1 MTPNSESDQTRST
14 TGTRWSVHFLFG
26 QKAWGER
33 ASQWGWIGKG
43 EISLDRHFLNID
55 GRRHRYFRT
64 AAKQEVRIGLHQVR
78 NVVAA
83 GRLVRFEVK
92 LESLGGERVEVIRL
106 RTDTAQAAQEIA
118 SSLPATRSEAFERAH
133 NEKLSYDRSL
143 EELGTRP
150 IVTAALVS
158 INIAWYLFVA
168 SQGGGWLVS
177 NAGVIIHWGS
187 NFGPLT
193 LSGEWWRL
201 FTCMFVHF
209 GIFHIVLN
217 MWVLWSLGRVTERTF
232 GSLHYALLYVFAGLC
247 GSVASLWW
255 HPNVNSA
262 GASGAIF
269 GILGGLLAFVLN
281 PASRVPPTIVA
292 SQRRSIVLFV
302 AYSLVGGVTAQGIDN
317 AAHLGGLVGGFMM
330 GWILARPLDA
340 TAREQA
346 QPRFAVA
353 GVVGMAVLAA
363 ISWHLSNQPHVS
375 PVVAFQQ
382 SARRNRIELYPGM
395 YQRVVFKSGEKVTA
409 AMKVVHE
416 AMHTP
421 DLDAAIDGVRR
432 MADAGDA
439 EAAFRLGRYYDR
451 ESGEPDYASA
461 LKYYQMASEKNHGWA
476 TNNLAMLYE
485 GGKGAPKN
493 TGKAHAYFE
502 KAASLHDQWAYVTLA
517 EEIFRSG
524 EKDAAKN
531 GIEYL
536 DEAGHNQ
543 CTMCLVEEAAIYHVG
558 GYGVARD
565 SDKTLWLLN
574 KAAALG
580 DVQATLIIAEMH
592 IVGDGVE
599 QNSKTAVE
607 MLKTLSDNGD
617 AYASTLLGELSSDD
631 KIRNYLFDTKLGG
644 ASHIP
649 KDLTAAIPQDTS
661 KAIQYWERANAQGS
675 CQSWIDLSSTY
686 DRGISVPQDYRR
698 GADDVERAVHCDPAN
713 GFFLYKLSE
722 RFYGDRGRD
731 RDCLAAERFLR
742 ESLDHGYDDAAVNLG
757 YIYDKGCEPIAR
769 DDYRAL
775 QIYLLGAK
783 LGVALCENNV
793 GAMVKHGR
801 GIGTADPARGYG
813 WIRLA
818 AMHGNDLAKANLKDP
833 LFTPSVQAAG
843 LLQLAD
849 IQIRLRSVPSTAQAI
864 LKDPWY

>member
-1 MTPNSESDQTRST
+1 MTSNSEADQRRST
-14 TGTRWSVHFLFG
+14 GRRWPVHFLFG
-26 QKAWGER
+26 QKTWGER
-33 ASQWGWIGKG
+33 ASQWRWIGKG
-43 EISLDRHFLNID
+43 EISLDRHSLNIN
-55 GRRHRYFRT
+55 GLRHRYFRT
-64 AAKQEVRIGLHQVR
+64 AAKQEIRVGLHQVL

-92 LESLGGERVEVIRL
+92 LETLGGERTEVIRL
-106 RTDTAQAAQEIA
+106 RTDTLQAAQEIA

-133 NEKLSYDRSL
+133 NEKLAYDRSL
-143 EELGTRP
+143 EELGTQSL
-150 IVTAALVS
+150 VTAALVS

-168 SQGGGWLVS
+168 SQGGGWLVP
-177 NAGVIIHWGS
+177 NAGIIIHWGS

-209 GIFHIVLN
+209 GIFHIVFN
-217 MWVLWSLGRVTERTF
+217 MWVLWSLGRMTERMF
-232 GSLHYALLYVFAGLC
+232 GSLHFALLYMFAGLC
-247 GSVASLWW
+247 GSVTSLWW

-269 GILGGLLAFVLN
+269 GVLGGLLAFVLN

-292 SQRRSIVLFV
+292 SQRRSIVLFI
-302 AYSLVGGVTAQGIDN
+302 AYNLVGGMTAQGIDN
-317 AAHLGGLVGGFMM
+317 AAHLGGLLGGFMM

-353 GVVGMAVLAA
+353 GVVGMGVLAA
-363 ISWHLSNQPHVS
+363 ICWHLSNQPHVS

-382 SARRNRIELYPGM
+382 RSNRNRIEFYPGM
-395 YQRVVFKSGEKVTA
+395 HKRLVFKSGEKVTA
-409 AMKVVHE
+409 AMQTIHD
-416 AMHTP
+416 AIHTRN
-421 DLDAAIDGVRR
+421 LDAAVDVVRR

-476 TNNLAMLYE
+476 TYNLALLYE
-485 GGKGAPKN
+485 IGNGTPANPE
-493 TGKAHAYFE
+493 KALAYLE
-502 KAASLHDQWAYVTLA
+502 KAASLHDQWAYLKLA
-517 EEIFRSG
+517 ENIFNSH
-524 EKDAAKN
+524 EKGAPQK

-558 GYGVARD
+558 AYGIARD

-580 DVQATLIIAEMH
+580 DVQAALIIAEMH
-592 IVGDGVE
+592 IVGDGVQ
-599 QNSKTAVE
+599 QNSKTGVE
-607 MLKTLSDNGD
+607 MLKTLSENGD
-617 AYASTLLGELSSDD
+617 GEASTLLGELSSDD
-631 KIRNYLFDTKLGG
+631 KIRNHLFESRLGG
-644 ASHIP
+644 TSHIP
-649 KDLTAAIPQDTS
+649 ADLAAAIPQDTS
-661 KAIQYWERANAQGS
+661 RAIQFWERASVQGS
-675 CQSWIDLSSTY
+675 CQSWIDLSSAY
-686 DRGISVPQDYRR
+686 DRGIGVAQDYKRA
-698 GADDVERAVHCDPAN
+698 ADYVEHAVHCDPGN

-731 RDCLAAERFLR
+731 RDCLAAERLLQ
-742 ESLDHGYDDAAVNLG
+742 ESLDHGYADAAVNLG
-757 YIYDKGCEPIAR
+757 YLYDKGCEPIAR
-769 DDYRAL
+769 DDHRAL
-775 QIYLLGAK
+775 QTYLLCAK
-783 LGVALCENNV
+783 LGVPLCENNV
-793 GAMVKHGR
+793 GAMIKHGR
-801 GIGTADPARGYG
+801 GIPAADPARGYG
-813 WIRLA
+813 WISLA

-849 IQIRLRSVPSTAQAI
+849 IQSRLQSIPSTAQAI
-864 LKDPWY
+864 MNDPWY